1 MRVAADDKFVHVP
14 EHGPA
19 DPRIVLEHADC
30 LNDFADARGTVLDFI
45 LREMIE
51 NTSEVFRDLGGE
63 LDSQHR
69 TA

>member
-1 MRVAADDKFVHVP
+1 MRVAADDKFVHVSA
-14 EHGPA
+14 HGPA
-19 DPRIVLEHADC
+19 DPRIVLEYADG
-30 LNDFADARGTVLDFI
+30 LHDFADARGTVLDFV
-45 LREMIE
+45 LREMID